1 MKANPNIKQHM
12 MQTIEPVS
20 KILNNDWHI
29 HLSHTRPSL
38 PYLFPQSK
46 KSSICPFPF
55 VFRYSSQKLK
65 DCPSK
70 YLLKF
75 EQHINFYFNF
85 QRNMYRNLTPSGL
98 LDQTESQHKDAVIS
112 SLKKELF

>member
-1 MKANPNIKQHM
+1 MLPN
-12 MQTIEPVS
+12 
-20 KILNNDWHI
+20 
-29 HLSHTRPSL
+29 
-38 PYLFPQSK
+38 
-46 KSSICPFPF
+46 PFPF
-55 VFRYSSQKLK
+55 VFGYFSGIWGYP
-65 DCPSK
+65 PSK
-70 YLLKF
+70 CFLFF